1 MKTTENIQK
10 ANNAE
15 LERKG
20 FRSTTSSHPEKEQ
33 LLEDGKLPPL
43 MTGVRPK
50 PQTVDQVRRE

>member
-1 MKTTENIQK
+1 MKTTENVQK

-20 FRSTTSSHPEKEQ
+20 FRSTTGSHPEQEQ

-43 MTGVRPK
+43 MTGVRGARK
-50 PQTVDQVRRE
+50 SWRR